1 MSDSIYS
8 MVTDRI
14 VAQLEKGIVPWQ
26 KPWTGVIEGAYN
38 RMTRRPYSLLNQLM
52 LNEKGEYASY
62 KQWKDLGG
70 QVRKGAKAEIV
81 VFWKVY
87 PVKKTME
94 NGAEKTEMIPVLK
107 YYNVF
112 HVSQV
117 DGVEPLKKEKL
128 VSHNPI
134 DEAEK
139 IVSAYQDREMLCIRR
154 ETSNNAYYS
163 PMGDYI
169 VVPKMEQFVKIE
181 QFYSTLF
188 HEMIH
193 STGHKSRL
201 NRLETSKTHFGS
213 ESYSKEELVA
223 EIGSATMMNKLGI
236 ETQRSFKNSTA
247 YIQSWL
253 QALKNDTRLIVSA
266 AGKAE
271 KAVEYIYNGKIKEDK
286 YE

>member
-1 MSDSIYS
+1 MSDSVYT

-14 VAQLEKGIVPWQ
+14 VAQLEKGIIPWQ

-38 RMTRRPYSLLNQLM
+38 RITRRPYSLLNQLM
-52 LNEKGEYASY
+52 LKNGEYASY
-62 KQWKDLGG
+62 KQWQEAGG
-70 QVRKGAKAEIV
+70 QVRKGARSEIV
-81 VFWKVY
+81 VFWKLY

-94 NGAEKTEMIPVLK
+94 DGTEKTEMIPVLK

-112 HVSQV
+112 HISQV
-117 DGVEPLKKEKL
+117 DGVAPLKREEFIE
-128 VSHNPI
+128 HNPI

-139 IVSAYQDREMLCIRR
+139 IISAYQDREMICIRR
-154 ETSNNAYYS
+154 ETSNEAYYS
-163 PMGDYI
+163 PLGDYI

-193 STGHKSRL
+193 STGHPSRL
-201 NRLETSKTHFGS
+201 NRLEAGKSSHFGD

-247 YIQSWL
+247 YIQNWL

-271 KAVEYIYNGKIKEDK
+271 KAVEYIYNWKIKEDK